1 MSNFGSYHANQP
13 GAANQPGTA
22 PGLFHTLVPVRAWM
36 RTPALLSW
44 PALLFVALVTVPP
57 IGLVILGPNPTMASF
72 SDASWLFAAYF
83 AVAWLLLI
91 GVIVRP
97 ALVTR
102 RLLFV
107 VVVLALVT
115 EVPLAV
121 ALETA
126 LHATNANLLSSI
138 FTIGLPEELA
148 KAIPVLVIA
157 AFFRR
162 RLAPVDYLFLGAVSG
177 LVFGASEVEH
187 YITSVVTSSTSGGI
201 TPGDAGVLVLA
212 YVWRFLTDPI
222 SHACWAGLTG
232 YFIGLAVSGT
242 HQWYRVAWVGL
253 AMAMVLH
260 GLNDW
265 DVINGRVTWV
275 LVVAVSGVLF
285 LAYAKG
291 PAHPGLHA
299 YGASAPPAY
308 GSPAPGASAPPG
320 VGAPPP
326 ARAPAPGVAWYALPP
341 ADPAAPSAPA
351 HPSAP
356 PQHRPSPSAP
366 TVPAGRGQPSSAA
379 PPGQGHGQGPWWHPS
394 QPADSQPTQI
404 RSPAATVPPPPPRPK
419 PWWEE

>member
-1 MSNFGSYHANQP
+1 MRHVSDSELHNVNQA
-13 GAANQPGTA
+13 GAW
-22 PGLFHTLVPVRAWM
+22 PGLLHTLVPVKAWM
-36 RTPALLSW
+36 RTPALVSW
-44 PALLFVALVTVPP
+44 PTLLFVTLVTVPP
-57 IGLVILGPNPTMASF
+57 IGLIVLGPNPTMGSF

-102 RLLFV
+102 ELLFV

-121 ALETA
+121 ALESA
-126 LHATNANLLSSI
+126 LHATNTNLLSSI

-148 KAIPVLVIA
+148 KAIPVIVIA
-157 AFFRR
+157 AVFRR

-187 YITSVVTSSTSGGI
+187 YITGVVENTSSGGI
-201 TPGDAGVLVLA
+201 SVGDAGILILA

-242 HQWYRVAWVGL
+242 HKWYRVVWVGL
-253 AMAMVLH
+253 AMAMFLH

-265 DVINGRVTWV
+265 NAINGNAAWV
-275 LVVAVSGVLF
+275 VVVAVSGILF
-285 LAYAKG
+285 VAYAK
-291 PAHPGLHA
+291 
-299 YGASAPPAY
+299 
-308 GSPAPGASAPPG
+308 
-320 VGAPPP
+320 
-326 ARAPAPGVAWYALPP
+326 
-341 ADPAAPSAPA
+341 APA
-351 HPSAP
+351 HPAVHARHAASTPAVGVPPHAQAPAPAGGGFAPEHGAP
-356 PQHRPSPSAP
+356 P
-366 TVPAGRGQPSSAA
+366 TQPM
-379 PPGQGHGQGPWWHPS
+379 P
-394 QPADSQPTQI
+394 
-404 RSPAATVPPPPPRPK
+404 VPPPPPPSRPQSARPAPASTGQGPWPRPPASHPLTVTTPPPPLRKK